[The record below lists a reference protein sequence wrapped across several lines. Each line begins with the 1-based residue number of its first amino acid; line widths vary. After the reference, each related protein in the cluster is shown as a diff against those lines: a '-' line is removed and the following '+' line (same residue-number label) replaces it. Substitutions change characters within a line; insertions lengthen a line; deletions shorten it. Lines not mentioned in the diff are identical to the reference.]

1 MQCDENLGLGGICK
15 LIFPGWSWVTW
26 HMRLW
31 EDLWSS
37 VFWCGEMQQGMILHN
52 WAKIVKGGKWRKTKF
67 CDKSFNIGPKLIMK
81 TTFIEILYF

>member
-1 MQCDENLGLGGICK
+1 MQCDEYLGLGGIYK

-37 VFWCGEMQQGMILHN
+37 VFWCAEMQQGMILHTGKN
-52 WAKIVKGGKWRKTKF
+52 CKRWKMEENEILRYILQYPSEIDYEKI
-67 CDKSFNIGPKLIMK
+67 
-81 TTFIEILYF
+81 FIEKLYC